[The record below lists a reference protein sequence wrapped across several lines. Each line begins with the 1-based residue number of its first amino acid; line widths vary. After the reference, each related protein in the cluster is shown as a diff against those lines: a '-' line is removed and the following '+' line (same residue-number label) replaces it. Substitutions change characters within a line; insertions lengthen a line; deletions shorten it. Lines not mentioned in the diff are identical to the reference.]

1 MNNLNKPFNYTQQGE
16 QTQTITVAKTYLSGV
31 FMWMFLA
38 LGITAATA
46 YLFATTESLISLL
59 YNPETGGMSIL
70 GWVIMLAPLGLV
82 L

>member
-1 MNNLNKPFNYTQQGE
+1 MNNLNRPVNYTQQGQ
-16 QTQTITVAKTYLSGV
+16 QTQTIAVAKTYLSGV

-59 YNPETGGMSIL
+59 YNPETGGMSIT
-70 GWVIMLAPLGLV
+70 GWIVMLAPLGLG
-82 L
+82 